1 MTQLDPDFKRTQSS
15 TERTPSNVAL
25 KTELQ
30 RKDRV
35 KIIEKKFFLSKIL
48 FRKLMILNKNS
59 MKLDEIDLIKY
70 ISSNVSLKY
79 FPFFSIE

>member
-35 KIIEKKFFLSKIL
+35 KIIEKKFF
-48 FRKLMILNKNS
+48 FCQ
-59 MKLDEIDLIKY
+59 KY
-70 ISSNVSLKY
+70 YLGN
-79 FPFFSIE
+79 